1 MGETFPVTGMEWADN
16 DEFRFVLLVVR
27 NGEKYRMDARFVELV
42 QPLPDGHLTLA
53 AYLKWRR
60 FV

>member
-1 MGETFPVTGMEWADN
+1 MGETLQVTGMEWPEN
-16 DEFRFVLLVVR
+16 DEFGFVLLVVR

-42 QPLPDGHLTLA
+42 EPFPEGYLTLA
-53 AYLKWRR
+53 AYWKWRR